1 MEQIEKKRYT
11 VEEYNRLEEEQ
22 QQRYEYHGG
31 PRGYGEVFAMAG
43 AGLARPSLARPGL
56 ARPATDVGDPKH
68 SAIASYTGTLITN
81 ALGNMNCTPFNSD
94 AKVYINDANRFVYPD
109 FSVVCGPVERSD
121 KNIKAIQNPTL
132 IVEVLSESTAVYD
145 RGDKFR
151 YYMQLPSLQE
161 YVLIEQD
168 QQVIQTFF
176 REDQNSWK
184 MNLYDQPGTVVFI
197 RSIQAEIPLQSF

>member
-1 MEQIEKKRYT
+1 MEQIEHKKYT
-11 VEEYNRLEEEQ
+11 LEEYNLLEEEQ
-22 QQRYEYHGG
+22 QQRYEYHDGQL
-31 PRGYGEVFAMAG
+31 FAMAG
-43 AGLARPSLARPGL
+43 
-56 ARPATDVGDPKH
+56 GDPKH

-94 AKVYINDANRFVYPD
+94 AKIHIDRINKFVYPD
-109 FSVVCGPVERSD
+109 FSVVCGPVKRSD
-121 KNIKAIQNPTL
+121 KNTKAIQNPTL

-168 QQVIQTFF
+168 QQVIQVFY

-184 MNLYDQPGTVVFI
+184 MNMYDQPGAIVVI
-197 RSIQAEIPLQSF
+197 RSIQAEIPLENFYRFADV